1 MMASDEEEVTGRL
14 RRAGARFA
22 FVHGSQSAG
31 AGAEGSD
38 LDVAAWWGWVQPP
51 DPWDVVVPEGVDLLV
66 LDHAPLELAGR
77 VALFGR
83 LLFDDDPAARVRW
96 QAQTRLM
103 YLDEEPRQRELD
115 RLYLSSRA
123 RGR

>member
-1 MMASDEEEVTGRL
+1 MIDEGEVAACL

-22 FVHGSQSAG
+22 FVHGSPLRNG
-31 AGAEGSD
+31 ARDDAD
-38 LDVAAWWGWVQPP
+38 LDVAAWWGREQPP
-51 DPWDVVVPEGVDLLV
+51 DPWSIPVPAGVDLLV

-77 VALFGR
+77 VAMSGR
-83 LLFDDDPAARVRW
+83 LLFDDDPSARVRW
-96 QAQTRLM
+96 QAQTRLV

-115 RLYLSSRA
+115 RLYLSTRA